1 MTVKLARKK
10 PVEVEFEIWL
20 GVNYSKIKSFVG
32 TFAFLDDNNL
42 IIRTLEGDMHASIG
56 DYIIKGVNG
65 EFYPC
70 KPDIFEKTYDLVE
83 TYTLVEETPK
93 RYVFNPTPKDMDK
106 ANELGDKIN
115 AEVVRLIEKY
125 SVEDISKAFEGL
137 ELGDE

>member
-10 PVEVEFEIWL
+10 PVEVEFEIWS

-56 DYIIKGVNG
+56 DYILKVGNG
-65 EFYPC
+65 EFYIC
-70 KPDIFEKTYDLVE
+70 KPDIFEK

-93 RYVFNPTPKDMDK
+93 RYVFNPTPEDMDK
-106 ANELGDKIN
+106 ANELGYKIN

-125 SVEDISKAFEGL
+125 SVEYISKAFEGL